1 MNASARFA
9 ELVQGDEDTIPLD
22 ETALLIAA
30 HAYPDLDV
38 AAELA
43 RLDAIAARCPGDE
56 LDVLLEYLFG
66 ELGFTGNRHEYY
78 DPRNSFLNEVLDRR
92 LGIPITLSL
101 VTMEVGRRIG
111 VPLLGV
117 GMPGHFLVRYGPV
130 VVDPFT
136 GGRKLTEDDCR
147 QLLSGTLGV
156 AVDLSTFDPSLLAPV
171 GARVIL
177 SRMLANLRQLFVQS
191 GDSRSLAWV
200 VELRTASPGADPA
213 GLAALARIRGNLGRF
228 AEAADALEQL
238 AEVTDEE
245 QQSERLAAR
254 ARLLRARLN

>member
-1 MNASARFA
+1 MNTAGARFA
-9 ELVQGDEDTIPLD
+9 ELVQGDEDAIPLD
-22 ETALLIAA
+22 EAALLIAA

-38 AAELA
+38 AAERA
-43 RLDAIAARCPGDE
+43 RLDALAARCRGDE

-78 DPRNSFLNEVLDRR
+78 DPRNSFLNEVLHRR
-92 LGIPITLSL
+92 LGIPITLAV

-130 VVDPFT
+130 VIGPFT

-147 QLLSGTLGV
+147 GLVGAAAGIKMDES
-156 AVDLSTFDPSLLAPV
+156 FLAPV
-171 GARVIL
+171 GPRAIL
-177 SRMLANLRQLFVQS
+177 SRMLANLRQLYVQA

-200 VELRTASPGADPA
+200 VELRTAIPGSDPA
-213 GLAALARIRGNLGRF
+213 GLAELARIRVNLGRF
-228 AEAADALEQL
+228 AEAAEALEQL
-238 AEVTDEE
+238 AELTDEE
-245 QQSERLAAR
+245 QQSARLAAR

>member
-56 LDVLLEYLFG
+56 LDV
-66 ELGFTGNRHEYY
+66 RHEYY

-156 AVDLSTFDPSLLAPV
+156 
-171 GARVIL
+171 
-177 SRMLANLRQLFVQS
+177 
-191 GDSRSLAWV
+191 
-200 VELRTASPGADPA
+200 
-213 GLAALARIRGNLGRF
+213 
-228 AEAADALEQL
+228 
-238 AEVTDEE
+238 
-245 QQSERLAAR
+245 
-254 ARLLRARLN
+254 